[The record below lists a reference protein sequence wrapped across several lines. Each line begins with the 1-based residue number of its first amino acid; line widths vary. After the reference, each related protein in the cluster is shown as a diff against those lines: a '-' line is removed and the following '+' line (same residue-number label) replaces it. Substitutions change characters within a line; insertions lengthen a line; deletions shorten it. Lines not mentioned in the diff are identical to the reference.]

1 MCRPTSPTRRNE
13 RGLSS
18 SVLASIL
25 FPLVISIL
33 WLAMQWAMLTWAHA
47 TAQAAAQDGA
57 RAAAALDSTT
67 NPPARDLALLRVVT
81 REGRMTLLGGVERSN
96 LTGQI
101 VIPRPRSQL
110 VQRRRHTIWNPKPTS
125 LQRQPVPTMQEV
137 CATSLL
143 GGTTT

>member
-25 FPLVISIL
+25 FPLAISIL

-57 RAAAALDSTT
+57 RAAAALDATT
-67 NPPARDLALLRVVT
+67 NHGHTAAASAADNGALDSYTISAQRGTITTTVT
-81 REGRMTLLGGVERSN
+81 V
-96 LTGQI
+96 TGTAHR
-101 VIPRPRSQL
+101 VIPGFP
-110 VQRRRHTIWNPKPTS
+110 VTINVTATAPTQRITS
-125 LQRQPVPTMQEV
+125 
-137 CATSLL
+137 S
-143 GGTTT
+143 